1 MKLYIAEKPAVALD
15 IANALTDG
23 KHTKK
28 NGYFE
33 CGEDKVTW
41 CIGHLLKSVEPETYN
56 PSYKQWK
63 QQDLP
68 LNLFPLQYEVIPNK
82 ADHTQ
87 IVLNLIKEADE
98 IVHGGD
104 PDDEGQLLVDEL
116 ILFAG
121 YTKSVK
127 RVFISDNTPNA
138 VKKSLA
144 KAAAKTECNT

>member
-1 MKLYIAEKPAVALD
+1 M
-15 IANALTDG
+15 
-23 KHTKK
+23 
-28 NGYFE
+28 
-33 CGEDKVTW
+33 
-41 CIGHLLKSVEPETYN
+41 LKSVEPETYN

-138 VKKSLA
+138 VK
-144 KAAAKTECNT
+144 NP